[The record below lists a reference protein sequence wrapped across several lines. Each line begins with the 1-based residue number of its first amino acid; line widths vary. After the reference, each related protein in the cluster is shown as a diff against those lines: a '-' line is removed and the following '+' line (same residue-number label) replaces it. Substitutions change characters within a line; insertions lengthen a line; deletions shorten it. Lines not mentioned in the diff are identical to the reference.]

1 MIIGFDKCNIII
13 FNIKIGKQ
21 IKRYQIMNIN
31 SKSCFFN
38 NMDIKQWDNIKNN
51 EFLLFIDKI
60 IVLLELNEYENDNV
74 ELKIIS
80 QLSFPN
86 FDEVIKI
93 KDKINKFCCLDKKNI
108 FFGKNDNYIC
118 LYENKANP
126 D

>member
-1 MIIGFDKCNIII
+1 
-13 FNIKIGKQ
+13 
-21 IKRYQIMNIN
+21 MNIN

-108 FFGKNDNYIC
+108 LFSKNDNYIC